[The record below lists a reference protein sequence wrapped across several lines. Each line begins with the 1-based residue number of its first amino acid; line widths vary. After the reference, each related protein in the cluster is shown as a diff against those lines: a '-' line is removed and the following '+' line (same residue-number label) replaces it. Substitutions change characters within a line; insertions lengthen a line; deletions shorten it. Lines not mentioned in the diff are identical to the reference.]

1 MCSSLNV
8 IQTAGASMTPSQ
20 RINGPTATVITMWTM
35 LSGHTDTGHTQL
47 KQNHNSYVTA
57 ATYIAGP
64 GFEFQPQVLQPCNH
78 VGHDSTLPD
87 K

>member
-1 MCSSLNV
+1 
-8 IQTAGASMTPSQ
+8 
-20 RINGPTATVITMWTM
+20 M

-47 KQNHNSYVTA
+47 KQNHNSYATA

-78 VGHDSTLPD
+78 VGHDSKLPD
-87 K
+87 KYNLAVEIRQWPSKAQWLLYVPPV